1 MATYSYIYNKLKN
14 IFINIVPSESVVIQS
29 ETGDVL

>member
-1 MATYSYIYNKLKN
+1 MVTYSYICNKLKN

>member
-1 MATYSYIYNKLKN
+1 MVTYSYICNKLKN
-14 IFINIVPSESVVIQS
+14 KFTNIVPSESVVIQS